1 MFGIEFGIFALI
13 GLVLFIWAVIHI
25 VQSDASPLG
34 KAVWIA
40 VVLFFHI
47 IGFIAWLLFGPKSA
61 KRA

>member
-1 MFGIEFGIFALI
+1 MFGLEFGIFALV
-13 GLVLFIWAVIHI
+13 GLVLFIWAVVHI

-47 IGFIAWLLFGPKSA
+47 FGFLAWFFFGP
-61 KRA
+61 RARPR